1 MQKVL
6 LGDNG
11 DNVPGVKGI
20 GQKTLAKMYPELKDD
35 EVVTLTEIIEKAK
48 TTEGKHYTSIRNFE
62 YQLKINEKLMDLRNP
77 NIPEDSLVDIHQM
90 IDNPRKVLES
100 KEFMKMY
107 EEDGLGGSISNL
119 QNWIF
124 TNFHNLS
131 KYK

>member
-1 MQKVL
+1 
-6 LGDNG
+6 
-11 DNVPGVKGI
+11 
-20 GQKTLAKMYPELKDD
+20 MYPELKDD
-35 EVVTLTEIIEKAK
+35 EVITLDEIIDKAK
-48 TTEGKHYTSIRNFE
+48 KTEGKHFASIKNYE
-62 YQLKINEKLMDLRNP
+62 HQLRINEKLMDLRNP
-77 NIPEDSLVDIHQM
+77 NIPEDALVDIHSM

-107 EEDGLGGSISNL
+107 EEDGLGGAISNL